1 MQIRH
6 TSVFDQPVILE
17 IKPIRYQ
24 CDHCGS
30 TTTEKYDWVAQG
42 GKITKGLEEYILR
55 CVINSTIQDVSKRK
69 EYHIVRLLQYEPSAN
84 FCITIL
90 GNNLWFLA
98 ISSNT
103 FCIILL

>member
-42 GKITKGLEEYILR
+42 GKITKGLEEYI
-55 CVINSTIQDVSKRK
+55 
-69 EYHIVRLLQYEPSAN
+69 
-84 FCITIL
+84 
-90 GNNLWFLA
+90 
-98 ISSNT
+98 
-103 FCIILL
+103 